1 MPVKLDL
8 FPDLNLHIQK
18 LMDKKNILIGDKEY
32 TVELAVTLEEQKKGL
47 QNRDFLAQDAGM
59 LFVYD
64 KPQKEE
70 KFWMKDTNIALDQI
84 GINGEGEVTKVYT
97 AKPKDETLV
106 PFEDIQFLLEVNA
119 NSGIK
124 VGDQFDFDESEDPNK
139 YVMKVI
145 ASDCST
151 QMNLQ
156 AGERIF
162 SRVSTKQL
170 IQWAKKAEANK
181 DNQELFDRYCK
192 RLGKRMFKEIK
203 AQDTRKPEYVEK

>member
-1 MPVKLDL
+1 M
-8 FPDLNLHIQK
+8 N
-18 LMDKKNILIGDKEY
+18 KKNIIVGDKEY
-32 TVELAVTLEEQKKGL
+32 TVELAVTPEEQKEGL

-64 KPQKEE
+64 KPQDKVEY
-70 KFWMKDTNIALDQI
+70 WMKNTNIPLDQI
-84 GINGEGEVTKVYT
+84 GINEDGEVTLVYK
-97 AKPKDETLV
+97 AKPKDETLI
-106 PFEDIQFLLEVNA
+106 PFTNVQYILEVNQ

-124 VGDQFDFDESEDPNK
+124 KGDQFDFDDSENPNK

-145 ASDCST
+145 ASDGST

-156 AGERIF
+156 GGERIF
-162 SRVSTKQL
+162 SRVSTKQM
-170 IQWAKKAEANK
+170 ITWAKKADANK
-181 DNQELFDRYCK
+181 NNSELFNKYCK

>member
-1 MPVKLDL
+1 M
-8 FPDLNLHIQK
+8 N
-18 LMDKKNILIGDKEY
+18 KKNIIVGDKEY
-32 TVELAVTLEEQKKGL
+32 TVELAVTPEEQKEGL

-64 KPQKEE
+64 KPQDKVEY
-70 KFWMKDTNIALDQI
+70 WMKNTNIPLDQI
-84 GINGEGEVTKVYT
+84 GINEDGEVTLVYK
-97 AKPKDETLV
+97 AKPKDETLI
-106 PFEDIQFLLEVNA
+106 PFTNVQYILEVNQ

-124 VGDQFDFDESEDPNK
+124 EGDQFDFDDSENPNK

-145 ASDCST
+145 ASDGST

-156 AGERIF
+156 GGERIF
-162 SRVSTKQL
+162 SRVSTKQM
-170 IQWAKKAEANK
+170 ITWAKKADANK
-181 DNQELFDRYCK
+181 NNSELFDKYCK